1 MRYPPAVSDLALAA
15 LRIGV
20 HITGGGVWLGAMVFS
35 IFVLHPRA
43 ERFFDRAVDFEDLL
57 FTVVHG
63 ARWKVLCGALAIV
76 LSGVALLLITPS
88 PGPLWTGLV
97 VAKVLLLALVLA
109 LFVYVSWFL
118 WPRRVFATE
127 AELPNIRA
135 RFHRIGVLMIAANA
149 LNIGLGVGARVLR
162 GAI

>member
-1 MRYPPAVSDLALAA
+1 MSDLVLAA

-20 HITGGGVWLGAMVFS
+20 HVTGGGVWLGAMVFS

-43 ERFFDRAVDFEDLL
+43 ERFFARAADFEDLL

-63 ARWKVLCGALAIV
+63 ARWKVLSGALAIV
-76 LSGVALLLITPS
+76 LSGVALVLITPGA
-88 PGPLWTGLV
+88 GPLWTGLV
-97 VAKVLLLALVLA
+97 AAKVALLALVLA
-109 LFVYVSWFL
+109 LFVHVSWFL

-127 AELPNIRA
+127 AELPAIRA
-135 RFHRIGVLMIAANA
+135 RFRRIGILMIAANG
-149 LNIGLGVGARVLR
+149 LNVALGVGARVLR